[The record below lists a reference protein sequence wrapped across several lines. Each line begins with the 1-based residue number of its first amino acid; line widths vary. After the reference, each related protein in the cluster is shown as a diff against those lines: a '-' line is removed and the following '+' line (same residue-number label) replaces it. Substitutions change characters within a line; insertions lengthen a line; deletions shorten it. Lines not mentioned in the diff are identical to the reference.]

1 MDSIH
6 WARILVDLVVLT
18 LIFAFFLVL
27 KYLITPF
34 YSGFYC
40 DDFSVNMPYKP
51 STVNNKV
58 LILLSTLLPFLV
70 ILSTELVRTVY
81 MRLKGTSLSLH
92 NKYKIRCYT
101 GRLAEFTEQ
110 VGNITVN
117 YGIYLFGLLC
127 NLILT
132 LIGKQTIG
140 RLRLLFFHFAV

>member
-6 WARILVDLVVLT
+6 WIRILIDLVVL
-18 LIFAFFLVL
+18 LLLLVFFLVL
-27 KYLITPF
+27 KYVITPF

-51 STVNNKV
+51 STITNKMLIV
-58 LILLSTLLPFLV
+58 LATLVPFVFILL
-70 ILSTELVRTVY
+70 TEIARTVY
-81 MRLKGTSLSLH
+81 MRCKGASLSLH
-92 NKYKIRCYT
+92 NKYKIRCYS
-101 GRLAEFTEQ
+101 GRLVEFTEQ

-132 LIGKQTIG
+132 LIGKQAIG
-140 RLRLLFFHFAV
+140 RLR